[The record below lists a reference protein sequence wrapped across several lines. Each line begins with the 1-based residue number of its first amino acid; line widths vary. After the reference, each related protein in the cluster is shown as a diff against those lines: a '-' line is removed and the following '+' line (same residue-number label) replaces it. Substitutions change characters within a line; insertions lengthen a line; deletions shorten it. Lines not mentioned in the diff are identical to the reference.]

1 MAAVPSSFTP
11 RPRLP
16 RFIAMFPS
24 LLLYRVLLPIYVVV
38 AFPAWLMKTA
48 RRGGFGSGLGERG
61 SFYVEEL
68 EFEPCGAVHVH
79 AVSVGE
85 TLLAMKLIRA
95 WRERDAAKVFVLAVG
110 TATGHAV
117 AVEAKMEGIRVI
129 YQPVDFRFMVRRY
142 LDRFQ
147 PSQIVLV
154 EGEMWPNLMLE
165 CAGRGVPTRLVNA
178 RMSPRSKRRYRKLA
192 EWVRPIFSKLDWVA
206 VQEPDDAEIW
216 SELGVRQVKV
226 TGSMKFDPGAGAAPA
241 VRAEFVAMLDACAAG
256 RPVVLAA
263 STHDGEEE
271 LIGRAVREAGGFY
284 LCVPRHAERRA
295 EVREALESAGF
306 EVVLR
311 SEFRPPVSH
320 ANSTLV
326 VDSTGELRDWTASA
340 DVVVIGKSFL
350 GIGGQNPAEAIIA
363 GKPLVFGPHM
373 ENFEPLATRLVE
385 CGGAMR
391 VADEVE
397 LLAVLKGLIANPTG
411 FIEETA
417 AAKAVLE
424 GHRGATG
431 RILDLLDDE

>member
-1 MAAVPSSFTP
+1 MSPT
-11 RPRLP
+11 
-16 RFIAMFPS
+16 
-24 LLLYRVLLPIYVVV
+24 LLLYRVLLPIYVLV
-38 AFPAWLMKTA
+38 ALPGWLMKTA

-61 SFYVEEL
+61 SFYGDEL

-95 WRERDAAKVFVLAVG
+95 WRVRKGAKDFVLAVG

-117 AVEAKMEGIRVI
+117 AVEAKMEGVRVV

-165 CAGRGVPTRLVNA
+165 CARRGVPTRLVNA
-178 RMSPRSKRRYRKLA
+178 RMSPRSKRRYRKMA
-192 EWVRPIFSKLDWVA
+192 PWVRPIFSKLDWVA
-206 VQEPDDAEIW
+206 VQEAEDAEVW
-216 SELGVRQVKV
+216 KDLGVDEVKV
-226 TGSMKFDPGAGAAPA
+226 TGSLKFDPGAGGLPTP
-241 VRAEFVAMLDACAAG
+241 RAEFVAMIDACAAG

-263 STHDGEEE
+263 STHDGEES

-295 EVREALESAGF
+295 EVREALRSAGF
-306 EVVLR
+306 DVVLR
-311 SEFRPPVSH
+311 SEFRRPDEPG
-320 ANSTLV
+320 AATLV

-350 GIGGQNPAEAIIA
+350 GIGGQNPAEAISA

-385 CGGAMR
+385 CGGARR
-391 VADEVE
+391 VADESE
-397 LLAVLKGLIANPTG
+397 LAQALKEVMADPDG
-411 FIEETA
+411 TA
-417 AAKAVLE
+417 AAKAVLD

-431 RILDLLDDE
+431 RILDHLDDE

>member
-1 MAAVPSSFTP
+1 MAVVPSCFTP
-11 RPRLP
+11 RLRLP
-16 RFIAMFPS
+16 KFPLMSPS

-38 AFPAWLMKTA
+38 ALPGWLMKTA

-61 SFYVEEL
+61 SFYGEEL

-79 AVSVGE
+79 SVSVGE

-95 WRERDAAKVFVLAVG
+95 WREKEPSKVFVLAVS
-110 TATGHAV
+110 TATGQAV
-117 AVEAKMEGIRVI
+117 AVDAKMEGVRVV

-147 PSQIVLV
+147 PSQVVLV
-154 EGEMWPNLMLE
+154 EGEMWPNLMFE
-165 CAGRGVPTRLVNA
+165 CARRGVPTRLVNA

-192 EWVRPIFSKLDWVA
+192 DWVKPIFSKLDWVA
-206 VQEPDDAEIW
+206 VQEKDDAEIW
-216 SELGVRQVKV
+216 SLLGVDEVKV
-226 TGSMKFDPGAGAAPA
+226 TGSMKFDPGAGGSPSP
-241 VRAEFVAMLDACAAG
+241 RAEFVAMLDACAAG
-256 RPVVLAA
+256 RLIVLAA

-284 LCVPRHAERRA
+284 LCVPRHAERRV
-295 EVREALESAGF
+295 EVKEALESAGF

-311 SEFRPPVSH
+311 SEFLQPVS
-320 ANSTLV
+320 AGNSALV

-350 GIGGQNPAEAIIA
+350 GIGGQNPAEAILA

-373 ENFEPLATRLVE
+373 ENFEPLATRLVG
-385 CGGAMR
+385 CGGARR
-391 VADEVE
+391 VAGESE
-397 LLAVLKGLIANPTG
+397 LLAVLKDLIAKSGESIDGTK
-411 FIEETA
+411 
-417 AAKAVLE
+417 AAKVALD
-424 GHRGATG
+424 GHRGATA

>member
-1 MAAVPSSFTP
+1 M
-11 RPRLP
+11 
-16 RFIAMFPS
+16 S
-24 LLLYRVLLPIYVVV
+24 LSLVLYRVLLPVYVVV
-38 AFPAWLMKTA
+38 ALPGWLLKTA

-61 SFYVEEL
+61 SFYGEEL

-85 TLLAMKLIRA
+85 TLLALKLIRA
-95 WRERDAAKVFVLAVG
+95 WRERDASKGFVLAVG

-117 AVEAKMEGIRVI
+117 AVEAAEENVRVI

-165 CAGRGVPTRLVNA
+165 CARRGVPTRLVNA
-178 RMSPRSKRRYRKLA
+178 RMSPRSKRRYRKMA
-192 EWVRPIFSKLDWVA
+192 DWVRPIFSKLDWVA
-206 VQEPDDAEIW
+206 VQEADDAEIW
-216 SELGVRQVKV
+216 ALLGVADVKV
-226 TGSMKFDPGAGAAPA
+226 TGSMKFDPGAGAMPAP
-241 VRAEFVAMLDACAAG
+241 REDFENMLAACAQE

-271 LIGRAVREAGGFY
+271 MIGRAVRDAGGFY

-295 EVREALESAGF
+295 EVKAALESEGF

-311 SEFRPPVSH
+311 SAFREPIN
-320 ANSTLV
+320 AEKCALV

-350 GIGGQNPAEAIIA
+350 GIGGQNPAEAILA
-363 GKPLVFGPHM
+363 EKPLVFGPHM
-373 ENFEPLATRLVE
+373 ENFEPLASRLVDS
-385 CGGAMR
+385 GGAQR
-391 VADEVE
+391 AAGESE
-397 LLAVLKGLIANPTG
+397 LVGILKKHIAEAGRSSAGTS
-411 FIEETA
+411 
-417 AAKAVLE
+417 AAKSVLD
-424 GHRGATG
+424 GHRGATA